1 MWHYGRML
9 TQNEIANMAGL
20 SRMTVYRY
28 LSGQKVS
35 KKSKVTIEEVL
46 AHSEYRPNLT
56 ARSLVLKRTNLVGL
70 LVPSVSYSF
79 YGDLIQVIQ
88 RAIKKS
94 GYNLLLTVSNEDPA
108 QEKEEIDIL
117 LSIPVDGIIVIP
129 TSTQES
135 EKNCSVLAK
144 EKLPFVMVDRYF
156 EKLNASY
163 VATDAYA
170 ASKNIVQYLI
180 DLGHR
185 HIVHF
190 GGDVSNSFARDVK
203 NGYIAALK
211 ANKIKVDNGLIFS
224 GSMDGEDVPDIFNK
238 ILAIEQKPTAI
249 QAVNDVNAIAIIEE
263 AKRNRIQIP
272 KHISLV
278 GFSDVRTAHLLEVP
292 LTTVREQVTVMGE
305 EAARMLIARMTGK
318 RKRKDIQL
326 LEGELIIRQSV
337 KALH

>member
-1 MWHYGRML
+1 ML
-9 TQNEIANMAGL
+9 TQNEMAKMAGL

-35 KKSKVTIEEVL
+35 KKSEATIEEVL

-129 TSTQES
+129 TSNVES
-135 EKNCSVLAK
+135 EKNCSILVK

-163 VATDAYA
+163 VATDAHA
-170 ASKNIVQYLI
+170 ASKNIVQYLV

-185 HIVHF
+185 RIVHL
-190 GGDVSNSFARDVK
+190 GGAVSNSFARDVK
-203 NGYIAALK
+203 SGYIAALK
-211 ANKIKVDNGLIFS
+211 ENKIKIDDGLIFS

-238 ILAIEQKPTAI
+238 ILAIEEGPTAI
-249 QAVNDVNAIAIIEE
+249 QAVNDVNAIAVIEE
-263 AKRNRIQIP
+263 AKRNRVQIP
-272 KHISLV
+272 KDMSLV

-305 EAARMLIARMTGK
+305 EAARMLVARMTGK

-326 LEGELIIRQSV
+326 LEGDLIIRQSV
-337 KALH
+337 RALH